1 MNWYLAGVP
10 GVLKITGIILLCIVL
25 LLLLAVCLI
34 LFVPIR
40 FYLDGEIPETGI
52 GKGFAEHVRG
62 KTVAKA
68 GFHWLFHAVRGQ
80 IAYPGDLSFT
90 VKALWFTLTGG
101 EAETPEPEETPEETP
116 EPEKAPEET
125 QEETPAPEKAP
136 EETPEKTPEPEKAPE
151 KTPEREKAPEKTPS
165 PEKTAPPA
173 REPGLEGGFFARMAD
188 FIIFVST
195 VTGDILVKPY
205 EVFFKI
211 QYTISRI
218 CDKIS
223 DVRMFLDS
231 ETFDRAKGV
240 LLKQT
245 VRLLKGIDPKRCDIR
260 IRYGTGDPALT
271 ADILA
276 AYSVLYP
283 VLYRYMTPEADFDGR
298 VFGAVAHVKG
308 RITLFRV
315 LTCAGIVY
323 FNRDVR
329 ASYNRARKLLAR
341 EEEST

>member
-1 MNWYLAGVP
+1 MSWYLAGVP
-10 GVLKITGIILLCIVL
+10 GALKVIGIILLCIIL
-25 LLLLAVCLI
+25 LVLLAVCLI

-40 FYLDGEIPETGI
+40 FYLDGTIPDTDI
-52 GKGFAEHVRG
+52 GKDFADRV
-62 KTVAKA
+62 KTTADAKA
-68 GFHWLFHAVRGQ
+68 GFHWLFHAVCGQ

-90 VKALWFTLTGG
+90 VKALWFTLMGG
-101 EAETPEPEETPEETP
+101 EAEAETTEAEEAEEKMAEAKAAEKPAAPSPPAGSDRPSATASAPVPEPE
-116 EPEKAPEET
+116 
-125 QEETPAPEKAP
+125 
-136 EETPEKTPEPEKAPE
+136 
-151 KTPEREKAPEKTPS
+151 
-165 PEKTAPPA
+165 
-173 REPGLEGGFFARMAD
+173 GHFFARVAD
-188 FIIFVST
+188 FIILFSSVIA
-195 VTGDILVKPY
+195 DLLVKPY

-231 ETFDRAKGV
+231 ETFDRAKAA

-260 IRYGTGDPALT
+260 VRYGTGDPALT

-298 VFGAVAHVKG
+298 VFGVSAHVKG

-329 ASYNRARKLLAR
+329 ASYNRAKKLLAR
-341 EEEST
+341 EEEGT